1 MEIKDNSMKQL
12 SIVLAIAGGVTLTT
26 FGSDFQKQQQQ
37 HCQQQASFQMN
48 RGLLPV
54 SQATMH
60 NLDPYN
66 QRQAQQYNQ
75 SLAAQQAAFIAQATG
90 QKK

>member
-1 MEIKDNSMKQL
+1 MKQL
-12 SIVLAIAGGVTLTT
+12 LIVLAIAGSATLTT
-26 FGSDFQKQQQQ
+26 LGSDWRKQQEQQ
-37 HCQQQASFQMN
+37 RQQAMTSVQLAQ
-48 RGLLPV
+48 RIGAPV
-54 SQATMH
+54 SFATMS

-75 SLAAQQAAFIAQATG
+75 SVAAQQAAFTARATG